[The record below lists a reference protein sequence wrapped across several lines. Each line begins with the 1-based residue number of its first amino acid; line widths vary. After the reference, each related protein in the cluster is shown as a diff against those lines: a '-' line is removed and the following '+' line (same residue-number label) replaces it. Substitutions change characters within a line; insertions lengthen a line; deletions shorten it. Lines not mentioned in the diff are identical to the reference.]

1 MTLIVESRSYLLL
14 TVEWGVLLH
23 FVDAKGN
30 DHMEQ
35 HAPYNNEK
43 LTTLELPGRCQC
55 AGVSACK

>member
-1 MTLIVESRSYLLL
+1 MTLMVESRNYLLL

-43 LTTLELPGRCQC
+43 LTTLELPGRC
-55 AGVSACK
+55 